1 MIKIKEKKFTKV
13 NNLMQCRLKWTVL
26 KITKKIIQFKI
37 AKLSNKKH

>member
-26 KITKKIIQFKI
+26 KITQNYLRFKRT
-37 AKLSNKKH
+37 KLSNKKR